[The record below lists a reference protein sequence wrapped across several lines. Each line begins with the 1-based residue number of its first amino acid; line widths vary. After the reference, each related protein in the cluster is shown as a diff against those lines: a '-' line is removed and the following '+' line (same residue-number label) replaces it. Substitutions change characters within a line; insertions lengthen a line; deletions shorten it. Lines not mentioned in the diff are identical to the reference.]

1 MRLNIRK
8 DLLIFLI
15 SLFILQGCKKEG
27 EIGLEQ
33 QIDEEGL
40 LGTLVDTSTIQTIT
54 VKDDSLISSR
64 YIRNQLGEF
73 KDPLFGNTNASI
85 AFQAVLSQNNVN
97 FGNNLVLDSIVLV
110 LGYIGDKSQ
119 RFYGDSSSKYDI
131 KVYQLDESITEDSI
145 YYSNRV
151 FKTKAST
158 VGSTTYQVNP
168 NDSLVIQNIRDG
180 KADTIQKVA
189 PQLRVRLSD
198 AFGQE
203 LLSKSGAL
211 ELTENSVFL
220 NTYKGFYITSTRVS
234 GDGGIMS
241 FDLTNA
247 NRSFI
252 ILYYKNSTDT
262 TNFVFNINSVAAN
275 INRYEH
281 DYTGTEIANH
291 FTDSALGQTKTFVQ
305 SLGGLRAKVRI
316 PNIKRLTDSGQV
328 AINKAE
334 LIVKPFAGT
343 ESPYTPIVNL
353 ALKARRPDN
362 TEFVVQTSS
371 YNSNTKE
378 YKLVVTNF
386 IQQYISG
393 KLEIKEL
400 YLEDNSKQIR
410 ANRLVL
416 SGQNSAD
423 PIKLRIFYT
432 KLY

>member
-8 DLLIFLI
+8 DLLIILI
-15 SLFILQGCKKEG
+15 SLFILQACKKEG

-40 LGTLVDTSTIQTIT
+40 YGTLVDTSTIRTFS
-54 VKDDSLISSR
+54 VKDDTIISSR

-73 KDPLFGNTNASI
+73 KDPLFGTTKASI
-85 AFQAVLSQNNVN
+85 AFQAVLSQNNVD
-97 FGNNLVLDSIVLV
+97 FGSNLVLDSVVLV
-110 LGYIGDKSQ
+110 LGYIGDKTQ
-119 RFYGDSSSKYDI
+119 RFYGDTTSKFDI
-131 KVYQLDESITEDSI
+131 NVYQLDEDIKEDSN

-151 FKTKAST
+151 FKIKPTSIGTA
-158 VGSTTYQVNP
+158 VYQPNP
-168 NDSLVIQNIRDG
+168 LDSLLIQNIRDG
-180 KADTIQKVA
+180 RPDTVAKVP
-189 PQLRVRLSD
+189 PQLRIKLSNS
-198 AFGQE
+198 FGQDI
-203 LLSKSGAL
+203 LSKSGGL
-211 ELTENSVFL
+211 ELSESSVFL
-220 NTYKGFYITSTRVS
+220 NTYKGFYVTATRTS
-234 GDGGIMS
+234 GDGGVMS
-241 FDLTNA
+241 FDLTNT
-247 NRSFI
+247 NRSYI
-252 ILYYKNSTDT
+252 VLHYKNSTDT

-281 DYTGTEIANH
+281 DYTGTDVASQLV
-291 FTDSALGQTKTFVQ
+291 DSTLGQTKTFIQ
-305 SLGGLRAKVRI
+305 SLGGLRAKVQF
-316 PNIKRLTDSGQV
+316 PNIKHLTDSGLIAV
-328 AINKAE
+328 NKAE
-334 LIVKPFAGT
+334 LVVKPFAGT
-343 ESPYTPIVNL
+343 EVPYAPIANL

-362 TEFVVQTSS
+362 TEFIIQTAV
-371 YNSNTKE
+371 YNSTNKE
-378 YKLVVTNF
+378 YKLVITNF

>member
-8 DLLIFLI
+8 DLLILLI
-15 SLFILQGCKKEG
+15 SLFILQACKKEG

-40 LGTLVDTSTIQTIT
+40 FGTLVDTSTIRTFS
-54 VKDDSLISSR
+54 VKDDTLISSR

-73 KDPLFGNTNASI
+73 KDPLFGNTKASI

-97 FGNNLVLDSIVLV
+97 FGTNLVLDSVVLV
-110 LGYIGDKSQ
+110 LGYIGDKTQ
-119 RFYGDSSSKYDI
+119 RFYGDTNSRMTI
-131 KVYQLDESITEDSI
+131 NVYQLDESITEDSN

-151 FKTKAST
+151 FKIKPTAIGT
-158 VGSTTYQVNP
+158 TTYQPNP
-168 NDSLVIQNIRDG
+168 NDSLIVQNIRDG
-180 KADTIQKVA
+180 RPDTVGKVP
-189 PQLRVRLSD
+189 PQMRVRLSD

-211 ELTENSVFL
+211 ELSENSVFL
-220 NTYKGFYITSTRVS
+220 NTYKGFYVTASTTS
-234 GDGGIMS
+234 GDGGVMS
-241 FDLTNA
+241 FDLTNT
-247 NRSFI
+247 NRSYI
-252 ILYYKNSTDT
+252 VLHYKNSTDT
-262 TNFVFNINSVAAN
+262 TNFIFNINSVAAN

-281 DYTGTEIANH
+281 DYTGTEVASQLA
-291 FTDSALGQTKTFVQ
+291 DSSLGQTKTFIQ
-305 SLGGLRAKVRI
+305 SLAGLRAKVI
-316 PNIKRLTDSGQV
+316 LPHIKRLTDSGLIAV
-328 AINKAE
+328 NKAE
-334 LIVKPFAGT
+334 LIVKPYSGT
-343 ESPYTPIVNL
+343 EIPYAPIINL

-362 TEFVVQTSS
+362 SEFVVQTAA
-371 YNSNTKE
+371 YNSTTKE

-386 IQQYISG
+386 LQQYLSG

>member
-8 DLLIFLI
+8 DLLILLI
-15 SLFILQGCKKEG
+15 SLFILQACKKEG

-40 LGTLVDTSTIQTIT
+40 LGVLVDTSTIQTFS

-73 KDPLFGNTNASI
+73 RDPIFGNTNASI

-97 FGNNLVLDSIVLV
+97 FGTNLVLDSVVLV
-110 LGYIGDKSQ
+110 LGYIGDKTQ
-119 RFYGDSSSKYDI
+119 RFYGDSSSKLDI
-131 KVYQLDESITEDSI
+131 KLYQLDESITEDSI

-151 FKTKAST
+151 FKTKATPIASQ
-158 VGSTTYQVNP
+158 VYQINSV
-168 NDSLVIQNIRDG
+168 DSLLIQNIRDG
-180 KADTIQKVA
+180 KSDTVQKVA
-189 PQLRVRLSD
+189 PQLRMRLSD

-203 LLSKSGAL
+203 LLSKSGTL
-211 ELTENSVFL
+211 ELSENSVFL

-241 FDLTNA
+241 FDLTNS
-247 NRSFI
+247 NRSYI
-252 ILYYKNSTDT
+252 VLYYKNSTDT
-262 TNFVFNINSVAAN
+262 TNFIFNINSVAAN

-281 DYTGTEIANH
+281 DYTGTEVINQ
-291 FTDSALGQTKTFVQ
+291 FSDTTLGQTKTFIQ

-316 PNIKRLTDSGQV
+316 PNVKRLTDSGLIAV
-328 AINKAE
+328 NKAE
-334 LIVKPFAGT
+334 LIVKPYAGT
-343 ESPYTPIVNL
+343 ESPYAPIINI
-353 ALKARRPDN
+353 ALKARRFDN

-371 YNSNTKE
+371 YNTSTKE

>member
-8 DLLIFLI
+8 DLLIVLI

-40 LGTLVDTSTIQTIT
+40 LGALVDTSTIQTFT

-73 KDPLFGNTNASI
+73 NDPLFGNTNASI

-97 FGNNLVLDSIVLV
+97 FGTNLVLDSVVLV

-119 RFYGDSSSKYDI
+119 RFYGDSASRFDI
-131 KVYQLDESITEDSI
+131 KLYQLDESITEDSI

-151 FKTKAST
+151 FRTKAT
-158 VGSTTYQVNP
+158 AIGSTSYQVKP
-168 NDSLVIQNIRDG
+168 NDSLIIQNIRDG
-180 KADTIQKVA
+180 RADTVQKVA
-189 PQLRVRLSD
+189 PQLRMRLSD
-198 AFGQE
+198 TFGQE
-203 LLSKSGAL
+203 LLSKSGTL

-220 NTYKGFYITSTRVS
+220 NTYKGFYITSTRVN

-247 NRSFI
+247 NRSYI

-281 DYTGTEIANH
+281 DYTGTEVASQLA
-291 FTDSALGQTKTFVQ
+291 DSSLGQTKTFVQ
-305 SLGGLRAKVRI
+305 SLAGLRAKVRI
-316 PNIKRLTDSGQV
+316 PNIKRLTDSGLV

-343 ESPYTPIVNL
+343 ETPYAPIVNL

-362 TEFVVQTSS
+362 TEFVVQTST